1 MTTRKLFA
9 LLALACAVQTAYYVE
24 HVTQLF
30 QIYELGIAPHAAH
43 GLLGLV
49 RFEWFHF
56 TV

>member
-1 MTTRKLFA
+1 MTTRKLFT

-43 GLLGLV
+43 GC
-49 RFEWFHF
+49 
-56 TV
+56 